1 MRIDVSATDA
11 PLVCTVGHRPDILNV
26 TIFQI
31 CKKKKILLYY
41 SVYLE
46 IPYILK
52 AIYSTNQNNVLIL
65 TPRNRCASIE

>member
-31 CKKKKILLYY
+31 CKKNTIIIFRI
-41 SVYLE
+41 S
-46 IPYILK
+46 
-52 AIYSTNQNNVLIL
+52 
-65 TPRNRCASIE
+65 